1 MYAIIPQQ
9 IPQDKRAEV
18 NEKILFA
25 INSGK
30 DLIPAESIYNCYTGV
45 GGLHNLRQSDFASY
59 HEYARAKK
67 EFELGQFFTPHEICW
82 EMVDVLSPTSSE
94 MVLDM
99 CCGMGNFFNHLPNR
113 HNTYGFDI
121 DGKAVAVARY
131 LYPDAHIE
139 KCDIQQYRPEQRFD
153 IIIGNPPFNL
163 KFDFRLSQEYYMDKL
178 VGFARKKRLGDLL
191 VDAGVISQDQLVKA
205 LQVQKTEKQGER
217 LGVVLIDLGF
227 TDEKQIVEALKAQ
240 LKIQSIDLSTLRIPE
255 EIIRL
260 LDEAVLRKYNLIP
273 FKFNE
278 KNPNLLC
285 VAMSDPLDIR
295 AMDDVSIITGC
306 QVERFAATPSDIA
319 AAIDRYYGNAEALRV
334 AEQYTREK
342 QEQAKARAAL
352 DPGSGNDENNVQQA
366 PIVKLLGQIIEQ
378 AVHKRASD
386 IHIEP
391 MENQV
396 RIRFRVDGVL
406 HEAMRHDISLHAA
419 LIARI
424 KIVSGLDI
432 SEKRRPQDGR
442 ATSIVD
448 RQEYDIRVSV
458 LPTVY
463 GEKVVMR
470 LAQKK
475 ALTLDKRDLGFP
487 EEELKKFDHILSHPN
502 GLILVTGPTGSGKST
517 TLYTALNEL
526 NVEGVNIITVEDPV
540 EANLNGVN
548 QVQVNEKAGLTFSSA
563 LRSIL
568 RQDPDII
575 MIGEIRDQETA
586 EIAVKASITG
596 HLVVSTLHT
605 NSSANTI
612 TRLADMGVENYLI
625 ADSVV
630 GVIAQRLVRRV
641 CPACG
646 IVREATAGEKKIL
659 GIKDPAR
666 RINVRTPGHKECV
679 RCGGTGYYGRIGIYE
694 IMPVT
699 ADLRQAINR
708 GENADVLEEI
718 ALTHGMKTLR
728 MSAIDYA
735 LRGITTVEE
744 VQRVAYDDE
753 ED

>member
-1 MYAIIPQQ
+1 M
-9 IPQDKRAEV
+9 
-18 NEKILFA
+18 L
-25 INSGK
+25 
-30 DLIPAESIYNCYTGV
+30 
-45 GGLHNLRQSDFASY
+45 GGNMDNL
-59 HEYARAKK
+59 
-67 EFELGQFFTPHEICW
+67 
-82 EMVDVLSPTSSE
+82 
-94 MVLDM
+94 
-99 CCGMGNFFNHLPNR
+99 MG
-113 HNTYGFDI
+113 G
-121 DGKAVAVARY
+121 
-131 LYPDAHIE
+131 
-139 KCDIQQYRPEQRFD
+139 
-153 IIIGNPPFNL
+153 
-163 KFDFRLSQEYYMDKL
+163 S
-178 VGFARKKRLGDLL
+178 RKKRLGDLL
-191 VDAGVISQDQLVKA
+191 VDAGVITQDQLMQA
-205 LQVQKTEKQGER
+205 LQIQKTEKKGDR
-217 LGVVLIDLGF
+217 LGVVLIDLGM
-227 TDEKQIVEALKAQ
+227 TDENQIMDALKKQ
-240 LKIQSIDLSTLRIPE
+240 LKIQSVDLSTIRIPE
-255 EIIRL
+255 EITRL
-260 LDEAVLRKYNLIP
+260 VEESVLRKYMLIP
-273 FKFNE
+273 FQFNE
-278 KNPNLLC
+278 KNPNLLK
-285 VAMSDPLDIR
+285 VAMSDPMDIR
-295 AMDDVSIITGC
+295 AMDDISIITGC
-306 QVERFAATPSDIA
+306 QVERYVAATSDIA

-334 AEQYTREK
+334 AEQYTRERE
-342 QEQAKARAAL
+342 EQAKARAAVE
-352 DPGSGNDENNVQQA
+352 PGSGEESSVQQA
-366 PIVKLLGQIIEQ
+366 PIVKLLAQIIEQ
-378 AVHKRASD
+378 AVHNRASD

-448 RQEYDIRVSV
+448 RQEYDIRVSI

-475 ALTLDKRDLGFP
+475 ALTMDKRDLGFP
-487 EEELKKFDHILSHPN
+487 DDELEKFNRILSHPN

-517 TLYTALNEL
+517 TLYTALSEL

-548 QVQVNEKAGLTFSSA
+548 QVQVNDKAGLTFGSA

-646 IVREATAGEKKIL
+646 VVRDATEEEKKTL
-659 GIKDPAR
+659 GFAGSPK
-666 RINVRTPGHKECV
+666 RIQVRTPGHKECV
-679 RCGGTGYYGRIGIYE
+679 RCGGTGYFGRIGVYE
-694 IMPVT
+694 IMPIT
-699 ADLRQAINR
+699 PDLRQAINR

-718 ALTHGMKTLR
+718 ARKHGMKTLR
-728 MSAIDYA
+728 MSAVEYA

-744 VQRVAYDDE
+744 VRRVAYEEDDE
-753 ED
+753 

>member
-1 MYAIIPQQ
+1 
-9 IPQDKRAEV
+9 
-18 NEKILFA
+18 
-25 INSGK
+25 
-30 DLIPAESIYNCYTGV
+30 
-45 GGLHNLRQSDFASY
+45 
-59 HEYARAKK
+59 
-67 EFELGQFFTPHEICW
+67 
-82 EMVDVLSPTSSE
+82 
-94 MVLDM
+94 
-99 CCGMGNFFNHLPNR
+99 
-113 HNTYGFDI
+113 
-121 DGKAVAVARY
+121 
-131 LYPDAHIE
+131 
-139 KCDIQQYRPEQRFD
+139 
-153 IIIGNPPFNL
+153 
-163 KFDFRLSQEYYMDKL
+163 MDKPI
-178 VGFARKKRLGDLL
+178 GFGRKKRLGDLL
-191 VDAGVISQDQLVKA
+191 VEAGTITQDQLTQA
-205 LQVQKTEKQGER
+205 LNVQKTEKKGQR
-217 LGVVLIDLGF
+217 LGVVLMDLGF
-227 TDEKQIVEALKAQ
+227 TDEKQIMKALCSQ
-240 LKIQSIDLSTLRIPE
+240 LKLQPVDLSNIRIPE
-255 EIIRL
+255 EITKL
-260 LDEAVLRKYNLIP
+260 TEEAVLRKHNLIP
-273 FKFNE
+273 FQFHE
-278 KNPNLLC
+278 KNPNVIK

-295 AMDDVSIITGC
+295 AMDDISIITGL
-306 QVERFAATPSDIA
+306 QIERYVATPSDIA

-334 AEQYTREK
+334 AEQYTRERE
-342 QEQAKARAAL
+342 EQNKAKNVEAV
-352 DPGSGNDENNVQQA
+352 DESSVQQA

-448 RQEYDIRVSV
+448 RQEYDIRVSI

-475 ALTLDKRDLGFP
+475 ALTMDKRELGFP
-487 EEELKKFDHILSHPN
+487 DDELAKFDKILSHPN
-502 GLILVTGPTGSGKST
+502 GMILVTGPTGSGKST

-526 NVEGVNIITVEDPV
+526 NGEGVNIITVEDPV
-540 EANLNGVN
+540 EANVTGIN

-641 CPACG
+641 CPTCG
-646 IVREATAGEKKIL
+646 VVHEASPADVKTLGFKDLNRKIML
-659 GIKDPAR
+659 R
-666 RINVRTPGHKECV
+666 YPGHKECV

-694 IMPVT
+694 IMPIT
-699 ADLRQAINR
+699 ADLRQAITR
-708 GENADVLEEI
+708 GESADQLEAI
-718 ALTHGMKTLR
+718 ALRHGMKTLR
-728 MSAIDYA
+728 MSAVEYA
-735 LRGITTVEE
+735 LKGITTVEE
-744 VQRVAYDDE
+744 VRRVAFEDEDD
-753 ED
+753 D

>member
-1 MYAIIPQQ
+1 
-9 IPQDKRAEV
+9 
-18 NEKILFA
+18 
-25 INSGK
+25 
-30 DLIPAESIYNCYTGV
+30 
-45 GGLHNLRQSDFASY
+45 
-59 HEYARAKK
+59 
-67 EFELGQFFTPHEICW
+67 
-82 EMVDVLSPTSSE
+82 
-94 MVLDM
+94 
-99 CCGMGNFFNHLPNR
+99 
-113 HNTYGFDI
+113 
-121 DGKAVAVARY
+121 
-131 LYPDAHIE
+131 
-139 KCDIQQYRPEQRFD
+139 
-153 IIIGNPPFNL
+153 
-163 KFDFRLSQEYYMDKL
+163 MDKPI
-178 VGFARKKRLGDLL
+178 GFGRKKRLGDLL
-191 VDAGVISQDQLVKA
+191 VEAGTITQDQLMQA
-205 LQVQKTEKQGER
+205 LNVQKTEKKGQR
-217 LGVVLIDLGF
+217 LGVVLMDLGF
-227 TDEKQIVEALKAQ
+227 TDEKQIVKALCSQ
-240 LKIQSIDLSTLRIPE
+240 LKLQPVDLSNIRIPE
-255 EIIRL
+255 EITKL
-260 LDEAVLRKYNLIP
+260 TEEAVLRKHNLIP
-273 FKFNE
+273 FQFHE
-278 KNPNLLC
+278 KNPNVIK

-295 AMDDVSIITGC
+295 AMDDISIITGL
-306 QVERFAATPSDIA
+306 QIERYVATPSDIA

-334 AEQYTREK
+334 AEQYTRERE
-342 QEQAKARAAL
+342 EQNKAKNVEAV
-352 DPGSGNDENNVQQA
+352 DESSVQQA

-448 RQEYDIRVSV
+448 RQEYDIRVSI

-475 ALTLDKRDLGFP
+475 ALTMDKRELGFP
-487 EEELKKFDHILSHPN
+487 DDELAKFDKILSHPN
-502 GLILVTGPTGSGKST
+502 GMILVTGPTGSGKST

-526 NVEGVNIITVEDPV
+526 NGEGVNIITVEDPV
-540 EANLNGVN
+540 EANVTGIN

-641 CPACG
+641 CPTCG
-646 IVREATAGEKKIL
+646 VVHEASPADAKTLGFKDLNRKIML
-659 GIKDPAR
+659 R
-666 RINVRTPGHKECV
+666 YPGHKECV

-694 IMPVT
+694 IMPIT
-699 ADLRQAINR
+699 ADLRQAITR
-708 GENADVLEEI
+708 GESADQLEAI
-718 ALTHGMKTLR
+718 ALRHGMKTLR
-728 MSAIDYA
+728 MSAVEYA
-735 LRGITTVEE
+735 LKGITTVEE
-744 VQRVAYDDE
+744 VRRVAFEDEDD
-753 ED
+753 D

>member
-1 MYAIIPQQ
+1 
-9 IPQDKRAEV
+9 
-18 NEKILFA
+18 
-25 INSGK
+25 
-30 DLIPAESIYNCYTGV
+30 
-45 GGLHNLRQSDFASY
+45 
-59 HEYARAKK
+59 
-67 EFELGQFFTPHEICW
+67 
-82 EMVDVLSPTSSE
+82 
-94 MVLDM
+94 
-99 CCGMGNFFNHLPNR
+99 
-113 HNTYGFDI
+113 
-121 DGKAVAVARY
+121 
-131 LYPDAHIE
+131 
-139 KCDIQQYRPEQRFD
+139 
-153 IIIGNPPFNL
+153 
-163 KFDFRLSQEYYMDKL
+163 MDKPI
-178 VGFARKKRLGDLL
+178 GFGRKKRLGDLL

-205 LQVQKTEKQGER
+205 LGIQKTEKKDTR
-217 LGVVLIDLGF
+217 LGELLIDLGF
-227 TDEKQIVEALKAQ
+227 TNEDQIKKALCEQ
-240 LKIQSIDLSTLRIPE
+240 LKLPGIDLSTVRIPE
-255 EIIRL
+255 EIIKL
-260 LDEAVLRKYNLIP
+260 LQESILRKYNLIP
-273 FKFNE
+273 FQFSE
-278 KNPNLLC
+278 KNPNLIK

-295 AMDDVSIITGC
+295 AMDDISIITGL
-306 QVERFAATPSDIA
+306 QIDRYVATPSNIA
-319 AAIDRYYGNAEALRV
+319 ATIDRYYGNAEALRV
-334 AEQYTREK
+334 AEQYTREREE
-342 QEQAKARAAL
+342 QEKAKEAEK
-352 DPGSGNDENNVQQA
+352 NDANNVAEA
-366 PIVKLLGQIIEQ
+366 PIVRLLGQIVEQ
-378 AVHKRASD
+378 AVHQRASD

-391 MENQV
+391 LENQV

-406 HEAMRHDISLHAA
+406 HEVMRHDISLHAA

-448 RQEYDIRVSV
+448 RQEYDIRVSI

-470 LAQKK
+470 IAQKK
-475 ALTLDKRDLGFP
+475 ALTMDKRDLGFP
-487 EEELKKFDHILSHPN
+487 DEELDKFNRILSHPN

-517 TLYTALNEL
+517 TLYTALSEL

-641 CPACG
+641 CPVCG
-646 IVREATAGEKKIL
+646 VIKEADEKEKRTL
-659 GIKDPAR
+659 GITDPTR
-666 RINVRTPGHKECV
+666 RVMIKEPGHKECV
-679 RCGGTGYYGRIGIYE
+679 RCGGTGYYGRIGVYE
-694 IMPVT
+694 IMPIN
-699 ADLRQAINR
+699 AELRQAINR

-718 ALTHGMKTLR
+718 ALKQGMKTLR
-728 MSAIDYA
+728 MGAVEYA

-744 VQRVAYDDE
+744 VRRVAFEDE
-753 ED
+753 DEL

>member
-1 MYAIIPQQ
+1 
-9 IPQDKRAEV
+9 
-18 NEKILFA
+18 
-25 INSGK
+25 
-30 DLIPAESIYNCYTGV
+30 
-45 GGLHNLRQSDFASY
+45 
-59 HEYARAKK
+59 
-67 EFELGQFFTPHEICW
+67 
-82 EMVDVLSPTSSE
+82 
-94 MVLDM
+94 
-99 CCGMGNFFNHLPNR
+99 
-113 HNTYGFDI
+113 
-121 DGKAVAVARY
+121 
-131 LYPDAHIE
+131 
-139 KCDIQQYRPEQRFD
+139 
-153 IIIGNPPFNL
+153 
-163 KFDFRLSQEYYMDKL
+163 MDKPI
-178 VGFARKKRLGDLL
+178 GFGRKKRLGDLL
-191 VDAGVISQDQLVKA
+191 VEAGTITQDQLMQA
-205 LQVQKTEKQGER
+205 LNVQKTEKKGQR
-217 LGVVLIDLGF
+217 LGVVLMDLGF
-227 TDEKQIVEALKAQ
+227 TDEKQIVKALCSQ
-240 LKIQSIDLSTLRIPE
+240 LKLQPVDLSNIRIPE
-255 EIIRL
+255 EITKL
-260 LDEAVLRKYNLIP
+260 TEEAVLRKHNLIP
-273 FKFNE
+273 FQFHE
-278 KNPNLLC
+278 KNPNVIK

-295 AMDDVSIITGC
+295 AMDDISIITGL
-306 QVERFAATPSDIA
+306 QIERYVATPSDIA

-334 AEQYTREK
+334 AEQYTRERE
-342 QEQAKARAAL
+342 EQNKAKNVEAV
-352 DPGSGNDENNVQQA
+352 DESNVQQA

-448 RQEYDIRVSV
+448 RQEYDIRVSI

-475 ALTLDKRDLGFP
+475 ALTMDKRELGFP
-487 EEELKKFDHILSHPN
+487 DDDLAKFDKILSHPN
-502 GLILVTGPTGSGKST
+502 GMILVTGPTGSGKST

-526 NVEGVNIITVEDPV
+526 NGEGVNIITVEDPV
-540 EANLNGVN
+540 EADVTGIN

-641 CPACG
+641 CPTCG
-646 IVREATAGEKKIL
+646 VVHEASPADVKTLGFKDLNRKIML
-659 GIKDPAR
+659 R
-666 RINVRTPGHKECV
+666 YPGHKECV

-694 IMPVT
+694 IMPIT
-699 ADLRQAINR
+699 ADLRQAITR
-708 GENADVLEEI
+708 GESADQLEAI
-718 ALTHGMKTLR
+718 ALRHGMKTLR
-728 MSAIDYA
+728 MSAVEYA
-735 LRGITTVEE
+735 LKGITTVEE
-744 VQRVAYDDE
+744 VRRVAFEDEDD
-753 ED
+753 D

>member
-1 MYAIIPQQ
+1 
-9 IPQDKRAEV
+9 
-18 NEKILFA
+18 
-25 INSGK
+25 
-30 DLIPAESIYNCYTGV
+30 
-45 GGLHNLRQSDFASY
+45 
-59 HEYARAKK
+59 
-67 EFELGQFFTPHEICW
+67 
-82 EMVDVLSPTSSE
+82 
-94 MVLDM
+94 
-99 CCGMGNFFNHLPNR
+99 
-113 HNTYGFDI
+113 
-121 DGKAVAVARY
+121 
-131 LYPDAHIE
+131 
-139 KCDIQQYRPEQRFD
+139 
-153 IIIGNPPFNL
+153 
-163 KFDFRLSQEYYMDKL
+163 
-178 VGFARKKRLGDLL
+178 
-191 VDAGVISQDQLVKA
+191 
-205 LQVQKTEKQGER
+205 
-217 LGVVLIDLGF
+217 
-227 TDEKQIVEALKAQ
+227 
-240 LKIQSIDLSTLRIPE
+240 
-255 EIIRL
+255 
-260 LDEAVLRKYNLIP
+260 
-273 FKFNE
+273 
-278 KNPNLLC
+278 
-285 VAMSDPLDIR
+285 MSDPLDIR
-295 AMDDVSIITGC
+295 AMDDISIITGL
-306 QVERFAATPSDIA
+306 QIERYVATPSDIA

-334 AEQYTREK
+334 AEQYTRERE
-342 QEQAKARAAL
+342 EQNKAKNVEAV
-352 DPGSGNDENNVQQA
+352 DESSVQQA

-442 ATSIVD
+442 ATRIVD
-448 RQEYDIRVSV
+448 RQEYDIRVSI

-475 ALTLDKRDLGFP
+475 ALTMDKRELGFP
-487 EEELKKFDHILSHPN
+487 DDELAKFDKILSHPN
-502 GLILVTGPTGSGKST
+502 GMILVTGPTGSGKST

-526 NVEGVNIITVEDPV
+526 NGEGVNIITVEDPV
-540 EANLNGVN
+540 EANVTGIN

-641 CPACG
+641 CPTCG
-646 IVREATAGEKKIL
+646 VVHEASPADAKTLGFKDLNRKIML
-659 GIKDPAR
+659 R
-666 RINVRTPGHKECV
+666 YPGHKECV

-694 IMPVT
+694 IMPIT
-699 ADLRQAINR
+699 ADLRQAITR
-708 GENADVLEEI
+708 GESADQLEAI
-718 ALTHGMKTLR
+718 ALRHGMKTLR
-728 MSAIDYA
+728 MSAVEYA
-735 LRGITTVEE
+735 LKGITTVEE
-744 VQRVAYDDE
+744 VRRVAFEDEDD
-753 ED
+753 D

>member
-1 MYAIIPQQ
+1 
-9 IPQDKRAEV
+9 
-18 NEKILFA
+18 
-25 INSGK
+25 
-30 DLIPAESIYNCYTGV
+30 
-45 GGLHNLRQSDFASY
+45 
-59 HEYARAKK
+59 
-67 EFELGQFFTPHEICW
+67 
-82 EMVDVLSPTSSE
+82 
-94 MVLDM
+94 
-99 CCGMGNFFNHLPNR
+99 
-113 HNTYGFDI
+113 
-121 DGKAVAVARY
+121 
-131 LYPDAHIE
+131 
-139 KCDIQQYRPEQRFD
+139 
-153 IIIGNPPFNL
+153 
-163 KFDFRLSQEYYMDKL
+163 MDKPI
-178 VGFARKKRLGDLL
+178 GFGRKKRLGDLL
-191 VDAGVISQDQLVKA
+191 VEAGTITQDQLMQA
-205 LQVQKTEKQGER
+205 LNVQKTEKKGQR
-217 LGVVLIDLGF
+217 LGVVLMDLGF
-227 TDEKQIVEALKAQ
+227 TDEKQIVKALCSQ
-240 LKIQSIDLSTLRIPE
+240 LKLQPVDLSNIRIPE
-255 EIIRL
+255 EITKL
-260 LDEAVLRKYNLIP
+260 TEEAVLRKHNLIP
-273 FKFNE
+273 FQFHE
-278 KNPNLLC
+278 KNPNVIK

-295 AMDDVSIITGC
+295 AMDDISIITGL
-306 QVERFAATPSDIA
+306 QIERYVATPSDIA

-334 AEQYTREK
+334 AEQYTRERE
-342 QEQAKARAAL
+342 EQNKAKNVEAV
-352 DPGSGNDENNVQQA
+352 DESSVQQA

-448 RQEYDIRVSV
+448 RQEYDIRVSI

-475 ALTLDKRDLGFP
+475 ALTMDKRELGFP
-487 EEELKKFDHILSHPN
+487 DDELAKFDKILSHPN
-502 GLILVTGPTGSGKST
+502 GMILVTGPTGSGKST

-526 NVEGVNIITVEDPV
+526 NGEGVNIITVEDPV
-540 EANLNGVN
+540 EANVTGIN

-641 CPACG
+641 CPTCG
-646 IVREATAGEKKIL
+646 VVHEASPADMKTLGFKDLNRKIML
-659 GIKDPAR
+659 R
-666 RINVRTPGHKECV
+666 YPGHKECV

-694 IMPVT
+694 IMPIT
-699 ADLRQAINR
+699 ADLRQAITR
-708 GENADVLEEI
+708 GESADQLEAI
-718 ALTHGMKTLR
+718 ALRHGMKTLR
-728 MSAIDYA
+728 MSAVEYA
-735 LRGITTVEE
+735 LKGITTVEE
-744 VQRVAYDDE
+744 VRRVAFEDEDD
-753 ED
+753 D

>member
-1 MYAIIPQQ
+1 
-9 IPQDKRAEV
+9 
-18 NEKILFA
+18 
-25 INSGK
+25 
-30 DLIPAESIYNCYTGV
+30 
-45 GGLHNLRQSDFASY
+45 
-59 HEYARAKK
+59 
-67 EFELGQFFTPHEICW
+67 
-82 EMVDVLSPTSSE
+82 
-94 MVLDM
+94 
-99 CCGMGNFFNHLPNR
+99 
-113 HNTYGFDI
+113 
-121 DGKAVAVARY
+121 
-131 LYPDAHIE
+131 
-139 KCDIQQYRPEQRFD
+139 
-153 IIIGNPPFNL
+153 
-163 KFDFRLSQEYYMDKL
+163 MDKL

-240 LKIQSIDLSTLRIPE
+240 LKIQSVDLSTLRIPE

-352 DPGSGNDENNVQQA
+352 ETGSGNDENNVQQA

-378 AVHKRASD
+378 AVHRRASD

-487 EEELKKFDHILSHPN
+487 EDELKKFDHILSHPN

-575 MIGEIRDQETA
+575 AVGEIRDGETA
-586 EIAVKASITG
+586 SIAMRAAITG
-596 HLVVSTLHT
+596 HLVFSTLHT
-605 NSSANTI
+605 NDAVSAVHRLEDIGVEPWLVSSAL
-612 TRLADMGVENYLI
+612 RGVV
-625 ADSVV
+625 S
-630 GVIAQRLVRRV
+630 QRLVRKL
-641 CPACG
+641 CPHCK
-646 IVREATAGEKKIL
+646 TAYRPSAEELLLLGLPEDSDVTFYKGAGCPECRHSGYIGRRAVFEIL
-659 GIKDPAR
+659 LLNSRLRR
-666 RINVRTPGHKECV
+666 RISHG
-679 RCGGTGYYGRIGIYE
+679 
-694 IMPVT
+694 
-699 ADLRQAINR
+699 ADGDELLAAARQD
-708 GENADVLEEI
+708 GF
-718 ALTHGMKTLR
+718 TTLR
-728 MSAIDYA
+728 ESCRELVLAGVTSAA
-735 LRGITTVEE
+735 EAA
-744 VQRVAYDDE
+744 RVINTAAE
-753 ED
+753 T

>member
-1 MYAIIPQQ
+1 
-9 IPQDKRAEV
+9 
-18 NEKILFA
+18 
-25 INSGK
+25 
-30 DLIPAESIYNCYTGV
+30 
-45 GGLHNLRQSDFASY
+45 
-59 HEYARAKK
+59 
-67 EFELGQFFTPHEICW
+67 
-82 EMVDVLSPTSSE
+82 
-94 MVLDM
+94 
-99 CCGMGNFFNHLPNR
+99 
-113 HNTYGFDI
+113 
-121 DGKAVAVARY
+121 
-131 LYPDAHIE
+131 
-139 KCDIQQYRPEQRFD
+139 
-153 IIIGNPPFNL
+153 
-163 KFDFRLSQEYYMDKL
+163 MDKL

-240 LKIQSIDLSTLRIPE
+240 LKIQSVDLSTLRIPE

-378 AVHKRASD
+378 AVHRRASRAMDDVSIITGCQVERFAATPSDIAAAIDRYYGNAEALRVAEQYTREKQEQAKARAALDPGSGNDENNVQQAPIVKLLGQIIEQAVHRRASD

-487 EEELKKFDHILSHPN
+487 EDELKKFDHILSHPN

>member
-1 MYAIIPQQ
+1 
-9 IPQDKRAEV
+9 
-18 NEKILFA
+18 
-25 INSGK
+25 
-30 DLIPAESIYNCYTGV
+30 
-45 GGLHNLRQSDFASY
+45 
-59 HEYARAKK
+59 
-67 EFELGQFFTPHEICW
+67 
-82 EMVDVLSPTSSE
+82 
-94 MVLDM
+94 
-99 CCGMGNFFNHLPNR
+99 
-113 HNTYGFDI
+113 
-121 DGKAVAVARY
+121 
-131 LYPDAHIE
+131 
-139 KCDIQQYRPEQRFD
+139 
-153 IIIGNPPFNL
+153 
-163 KFDFRLSQEYYMDKL
+163 MDKPI
-178 VGFARKKRLGDLL
+178 GFGRKKRLGDLL
-191 VDAGVISQDQLVKA
+191 VEAGTITQDQLTQA
-205 LQVQKTEKQGER
+205 LNVQKTEKKGQR
-217 LGVVLIDLGF
+217 LGVVLMDLGF
-227 TDEKQIVEALKAQ
+227 TDEKQIMKALCSQ
-240 LKIQSIDLSTLRIPE
+240 LKLQPVDLSNIRIPE
-255 EIIRL
+255 EITKL
-260 LDEAVLRKYNLIP
+260 TEEAVLRKHNLIP
-273 FKFNE
+273 FQFHE
-278 KNPNLLC
+278 KNPNVIK

-295 AMDDVSIITGC
+295 AMDDISIITGL
-306 QVERFAATPSDIA
+306 QIERYVATPSDIA

-334 AEQYTREK
+334 AEQYTRERE
-342 QEQAKARAAL
+342 EQNKAKNVEAV
-352 DPGSGNDENNVQQA
+352 DESSVQQA

-448 RQEYDIRVSV
+448 RQEYDIRVSI

-475 ALTLDKRDLGFP
+475 ALTMDKRELGFP
-487 EEELKKFDHILSHPN
+487 DDELAKFDKILSHPN
-502 GLILVTGPTGSGKST
+502 GMILVTGPTGSGKST

-526 NVEGVNIITVEDPV
+526 NGEGVNIITVEDPV
-540 EANLNGVN
+540 EANVTGIN

-641 CPACG
+641 CPTCG
-646 IVREATAGEKKIL
+646 VVHEASPADAKTLGFKDLNRKIML
-659 GIKDPAR
+659 R
-666 RINVRTPGHKECV
+666 YPGHKECV

-694 IMPVT
+694 IMPIT
-699 ADLRQAINR
+699 ADLRQAITR
-708 GENADVLEEI
+708 GESADQLEAI
-718 ALTHGMKTLR
+718 ALRHGMKTLR
-728 MSAIDYA
+728 MSAVEYA
-735 LRGITTVEE
+735 LKGITTVEE
-744 VQRVAYDDE
+744 VRRVAFEDEDD
-753 ED
+753 D